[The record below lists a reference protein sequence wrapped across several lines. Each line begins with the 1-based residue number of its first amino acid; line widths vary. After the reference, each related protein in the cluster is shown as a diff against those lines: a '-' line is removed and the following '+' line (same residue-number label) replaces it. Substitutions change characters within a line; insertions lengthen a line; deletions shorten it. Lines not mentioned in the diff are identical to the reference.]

1 MHVASVRS
9 TNRMPS
15 AVFFFQGYGD
25 SQLLEA
31 NIREFSEK
39 LYQKRTAKNL
49 ALFMDAFLK

>member
-1 MHVASVRS
+1 MNGFGRDEKYRRV
-9 TNRMPS
+9 
-15 AVFFFQGYGD
+15 FQGYGD